1 MYENKK
7 ISKIVDEVLT
17 YLLDKDAT
25 NIQFFIEKNDDYTII
40 HSTSQNMYLSE
51 EEIKQLKDFLNSTHR
66 EAETEEYYWSLAGEN
81 RGSNEL
87 SLVAI
92 MVDVAE
98 VYYQDKELKMDFLR
112 KRKR

>member
-25 NIQFFIEKNDDYTII
+25 DIQFFIEKNDDYTII

-51 EEIKQLKDFLNSTHR
+51 
-66 EAETEEYYWSLAGEN
+66 
-81 RGSNEL
+81 
-87 SLVAI
+87 
-92 MVDVAE
+92 
-98 VYYQDKELKMDFLR
+98 
-112 KRKR
+112 